1 MLESKARIRSWSK
14 SPSKAT
20 SRPHLQAIDVPLA
33 LLLTKDLTPAA
44 KFLWTRLRFD
54 EIDARIRTSKRR
66 RPHAPAK
73 LAKRTVLA
81 RSTIYQALKRA
92 TTTGWLVPEQ
102 SGGQGWRTA
111 CPVSPGPSVKI
122 RVDLIRSSHALRP
135 QAILCYGLLQAV
147 PSFNG
152 RAGNFKWAELSRLAG
167 LHLKTVKRA
176 VQELVDARWIYV
188 VQRNRVSPVEFFLQ
202 DADQAQKEAVQRD
215 LENADFKGEG
225 IMRSILSL
233 IADGKECHDGSKPDF
248 LVNPSTGNK
257 LEFDRYYPFENV
269 AFEFNGPQHYRPT
282 GRFTKRE
289 VTAQRKRDAVK
300 RKICKDKEVALVVV
314 HGDDLS
320 IPKMLKKIGDLLPR
334 RALRGLKKTIRFL
347 NECGRRYQAKIKD
360 ERVTSMISPADPRLR
375 RYATSS

>member
-1 MLESKARIRSWSK
+1 
-14 SPSKAT
+14 
-20 SRPHLQAIDVPLA
+20 
-33 LLLTKDLTPAA
+33 
-44 KFLWTRLRFD
+44 
-54 EIDARIRTSKRR
+54 
-66 RPHAPAK
+66 
-73 LAKRTVLA
+73 
-81 RSTIYQALKRA
+81 
-92 TTTGWLVPEQ
+92 
-102 SGGQGWRTA
+102 
-111 CPVSPGPSVKI
+111 
-122 RVDLIRSSHALRP
+122 
-135 QAILCYGLLQAV
+135 
-147 PSFNG
+147 
-152 RAGNFKWAELSRLAG
+152 
-167 LHLKTVKRA
+167 
-176 VQELVDARWIYV
+176 
-188 VQRNRVSPVEFFLQ
+188 
-202 DADQAQKEAVQRD
+202 
-215 LENADFKGEG
+215 
-225 IMRSILSL
+225 MRSILSL

-375 RYATSS
+375 RYVTSS